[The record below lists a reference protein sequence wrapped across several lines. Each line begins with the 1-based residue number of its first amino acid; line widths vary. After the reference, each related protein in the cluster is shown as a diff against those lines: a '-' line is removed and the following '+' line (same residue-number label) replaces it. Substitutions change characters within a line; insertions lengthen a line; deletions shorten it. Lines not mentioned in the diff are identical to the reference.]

1 MRIGNRQGRAVILV
15 ENGTIDVETTS
26 KDRFSSS
33 IDEAISHLDE
43 VRSWWQSAAVGAPVD
58 AFDESM
64 FHELGPVVD
73 NPSQVFAI
81 GLNYHA
87 HANEM
92 GLNLPEVPMVF
103 GKFASCLTG
112 PFARV
117 PRVSEMTDCEAEL
130 VIVIGPRGRDISV
143 DDALDYVAEY
153 CVGQD
158 MSDRE
163 LQMRGSPAQFS
174 MSKSFRHSGPV
185 GPWLTSSDEVVDP
198 NDLDIICKVNG
209 QVFQDSNTSN
219 MIFSVRDIIVYVS
232 TVCELRPGDIFFTG
246 SPDGTGKGQSPP
258 RFLQLGDV
266 VSTTIERLGTIS
278 NEVVAPM

>member
-1 MRIGNRQGRAVILV
+1 VRIGNRQGRAVILV
-15 ENGTIDVETTS
+15 ENGTVDVATTS
-26 KDRFSSS
+26 KHRFSSS

-43 VRSWWQSAAVGAPVD
+43 VRSWWQSAAAGASVD
-58 AFDESM
+58 VFDESM

-87 HANEM
+87 HASEM
-92 GLNLPEVPMVF
+92 GLHQSEVPMVF
-103 GKFASCLTG
+103 GKFASCLAG
-112 PFARV
+112 PFAQV
-117 PRVSEMTDCEAEL
+117 PRVSEMTDWEAEL
-130 VIVIGPRGRDISV
+130 VFVIGRRGRDISV
-143 DDALDYVAEY
+143 DDALDYVAGY

-163 LQMRGSPAQFS
+163 LQMKGSPAQFS
-174 MSKSFRHSGPV
+174 MGKSFRNFGPI
-185 GPWLTSSDEVVDP
+185 GPWLTSADEVADP
-198 NDLDIICKVNG
+198 NDLDMICKVNG
-209 QVFQDSNTSN
+209 QVFQDSSTSN
-219 MIFSVRDIIVYVS
+219 MIFSVRDIIAYVS
-232 TVCELRPGDIFFTG
+232 TVCELRPGDVFFTG

-278 NEVVAPM
+278 NEVVAPK